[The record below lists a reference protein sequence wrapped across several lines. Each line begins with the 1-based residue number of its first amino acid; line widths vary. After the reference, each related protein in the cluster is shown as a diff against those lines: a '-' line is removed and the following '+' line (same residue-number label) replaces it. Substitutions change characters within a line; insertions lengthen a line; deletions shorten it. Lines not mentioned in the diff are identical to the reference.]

1 MSQKIFE
8 NNLVAIRKSKVAL
21 TLSKPAYAGMCILDL
36 SKVLMYEF
44 QYDYI
49 ENRYDNNSRLLFTDT
64 DSLMYETKT
73 EDVYEDFSK
82 DKKMFEFSNYST
94 KSKFYDDCNTL
105 VVGKMK
111 DKTTSV
117 SIKEFVGLQPKM
129 YSFLVDDRSDHKK
142 AKSVN
147 KNVVVT
153 ISFNEYKNLLFNQK
167 CLRHLMKR
175 TQSNNHRIGTY
186 EMNKIVLSYFDDKL
200 YIINNEYDGLA
211 LSHQSEL

>member
-21 TLSKPAYAGMCILDL
+21 TLNKPAYAGMCILDL

-117 SIKEFVGLQPKM
+117 SIKEFVGLKPKM
-129 YSFLVDDRSDHKK
+129 YSFLVNDSSDHKK

-153 ISFNEYKNLLFNQK
+153 ISFNEYKNVLCNQK

-186 EMNKIVLSYFDDKL
+186 EINKIVLSYFDDKL

-211 LSHQSEL
+211 LGYQS

>member
-21 TLSKPAYAGMCILDL
+21 TLNKPAYAGMCILDL

-82 DKKMFEFSNYST
+82 DKKMFEFINYST

-117 SIKEFVGLQPKM
+117 SIKEFVGLKPKM
-129 YSFLVDDRSDHKK
+129 YSFLVNDSSDHKK

-153 ISFNEYKNLLFNQK
+153 ISFNEYKNVLCNQK

-186 EMNKIVLSYFDDKL
+186 EINKIVLSYFDDKL

-211 LSHQSEL
+211 LGYQS

>member
-1 MSQKIFE
+1 MSQKMFE

-21 TLSKPAYAGMCILDL
+21 TLNKPAYARMCILDL

-44 QYDYI
+44 QYDYL

-117 SIKEFVGLQPKM
+117 SIKEFVGLKPKM
-129 YSFLVDDRSDHKK
+129 YSFLVNDSSDHKK

-153 ISFNEYKNLLFNQK
+153 ISFNEYKNVLCNQK

-186 EMNKIVLSYFDDKL
+186 EINKIVLSYFDDKL

-211 LSHQSEL
+211 LGYQS